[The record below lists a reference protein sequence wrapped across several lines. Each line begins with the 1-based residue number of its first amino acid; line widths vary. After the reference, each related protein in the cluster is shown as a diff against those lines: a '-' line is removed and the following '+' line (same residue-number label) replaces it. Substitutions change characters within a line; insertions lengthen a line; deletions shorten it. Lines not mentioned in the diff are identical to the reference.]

1 MSHFEELLAA
11 SALTKFANQ
20 ASAKKESQTEKQ
32 TNKCSR
38 FPVQVRNQ
46 NIFQSVAIHSS
57 HNIISFTT
65 KNQLMKLL
73 ECGKYEHI
81 ISWSPEGRSF
91 VVHNPSL
98 LVKEALPLFFEKP
111 LKYTSFTRKLHRWG
125 FVKVAS
131 NSFFNP
137 KFFRGD
143 LAGAS
148 SLSCHKGNSERDVSI
163 TSVPRVTRDIDKWRI
178 SPNTVQGEYYSSK
191 SSLYHRN
198 PPASFDMT
206 THHRMPPLVREA
218 TSGPTNAAY
227 PFAPNLQDMGKSAYY
242 GNSDV
247 RPRDRDGI
255 LSIASRYNAMLYG
268 RGENF
273 GRSYESTYISSRRNH
288 TDDLLF
294 YLAKQRLQ
302 HNLLMRN
309 AWKALKANDGSSF

>member
-1 MSHFEELLAA
+1 
-11 SALTKFANQ
+11 
-20 ASAKKESQTEKQ
+20 
-32 TNKCSR
+32 
-38 FPVQVRNQ
+38 
-46 NIFQSVAIHSS
+46 
-57 HNIISFTT
+57 
-65 KNQLMKLL
+65 MKLL
-73 ECGKYEHI
+73 ECGKYDHI

-91 VVHNPSL
+91 VVHNPAL

-137 KFFRGD
+137 KFLRGD
-143 LAGAS
+143 IASAS
-148 SLSCHKGNSERDVSI
+148 SLSCHKGNNERDVSI

-178 SPNTVQGEYYSSK
+178 SPNTIQGEHYASR
-191 SSLYHRN
+191 SSLYHNRN
-198 PPASFDMT
+198 RHASFDMT
-206 THHRMPPLVREA
+206 THHRVPYVVREA
-218 TSGPTNAAY
+218 TSGLTNTAY
-227 PFAPNLQDMGKSAYY
+227 PFVPNLQYMEKNAYY
-242 GNSDV
+242 RESDA

-288 TDDLLF
+288 TDDLFF
-294 YLAKQRLQ
+294 YFAKQRLQ

-309 AWKALKANDGSSF
+309 AWKALKSNDGSSF